1 MKKKKYLK
9 SRGKISKRCKKYG
22 GEGLVLYCFSE
33 LADSFKVL
41 SSEF

>member
-1 MKKKKYLK
+1 MKKKKFFK
-9 SRGKISKRCKKYG
+9 KPGKNKQKVYKYG